1 MSRANLTL
9 LSVLGLVALSTLS
22 SSCTRA
28 SRKPPD
34 PQAELISM
42 TIYLAGKETLT
53 ESVLSRYFIVESP
66 SMRGSAPAA
75 GLEVQPRTDGLVGS
89 AMYAP
94 LRDARIVR
102 LVVSLGN
109 DSTGKCASLADVSKR
124 LGLSPLAPD
133 AYHVGEGVPVTY
145 QWGGIIGE
153 HRVTVVSR
161 EPPAPGCATGL
172 IIAKDTATPP

>member
-1 MSRANLTL
+1 MPSANPTSF
-9 LSVLGLVALSTLS
+9 SVLSLVVLSAL

-28 SRKPPD
+28 SRQPPD

-42 TIYLAGKETLT
+42 TIYLAGRETLT

-66 SMRGSAPAA
+66 SMRGPAPSARR
-75 GLEVQPRTDGLVGS
+75 EVQPRTDGLVGN
-89 AMYAP
+89 
-94 LRDARIVR
+94 ARYVPRPHITR
-102 LVVSLGN
+102 LLVSLGS
-109 DSTGKCASLADVSKR
+109 DPTGKCANLADVSKG

-172 IIAKDTATPP
+172 IIAKDTATSR